1 MRIYLTE
8 ELTRRAIELHDN
20 GISWNIV
27 ASVLK
32 TNTRLLR
39 QSIKFYYDHNK

>member
-1 MRIYLTE
+1 MRIYLTK
-8 ELTRRAIELHDN
+8 ELMLRAVELLDS